1 MASMGGLATGGLVA
15 AGAVVFG
22 LLAAGVYDRV
32 TALSWA
38 NTPFPRGRL
47 TQADGTR
54 LYVRVEGQGEP
65 VVVIE
70 TALGSPSA
78 EWWHIQDELAK
89 TTTVVTYDRAGYGW
103 SRPGTFPRSSFQ
115 LVSELHSMLGHAGLH
130 GPYVL
135 VGHAQGGLYAQ
146 LFGRL
151 HPDEVA
157 GALFLDPVSADNQRF
172 KAELKPDVYLLSGVD
187 KAAALNSYST
197 LHRLGLVRPLRALFE
212 KKLLAHQGRL
222 APTVREVIWQH
233 YALNKAHKAML
244 SECQQNETPANSSDV
259 RAAGDFPHVPVTT
272 IYHSPRRMVREM
284 TMLGGLQRD
293 DAEEV
298 ENIWQQLVRAY
309 LKLSPQGQWIV
320 APESGH
326 YIHLD
331 QPDLVIGEV
340 RSLLESVRR
349 ARTGQTPPPA

>member
-15 AGAVVFG
+15 AGVVVFG

-38 NTPFPRGRL
+38 HTPFPWGRL
-47 TQADGTR
+47 IPADGTR
-54 LYVRVEGQGEP
+54 LYVRVEGQGTP

-70 TALGSPSA
+70 PALGSPSA

-103 SRPGTFPRSSFQ
+103 SRPGAFPRSSFRI
-115 LVSELHSMLGHAGLH
+115 VSELHSMLEHAGLR
-130 GPYVL
+130 GPYVV

-157 GALFLDPVSADNQRF
+157 GALFLDPVSPDNQRF
-172 KAELKPDVYLLSGVD
+172 KAELKPDACLLSGID

-197 LHRLGLVRPLRALFE
+197 LHRLGLIRPLRALFQR
-212 KKLLAHQGRL
+212 KLLFHQWRL
-222 APTVREVIWQH
+222 SPTIREVIWQH
-233 YALNKAHKAML
+233 HALSKAHKAML
-244 SECQQNETPANSSDV
+244 SECEQNATPANSSDV
-259 RAAGDFPHVPVTT
+259 RAAGDFPHVPVRVL
-272 IYHSPRRMVREM
+272 YHSPRRMVREM
-284 TMLGGLQRD
+284 TMLNGLQRE

-298 ENIWQQLVRAY
+298 EDIWQQLVRAY
-309 LKLSPQGQWIV
+309 LKLSPHGQWIV

-331 QPDLVIGEV
+331 EPDLVVREV
-340 RSLLESVRR
+340 LGLVASVRQ
-349 ARTGQTPPPA
+349 ARTEQSPPEA